1 MRAANDQPD
10 RREDPRSRD
19 DDLDFDLEPAAED
32 AAVAGVGRDVARESP
47 AEDGIAVPH
56 LRWRLGI
63 VAGFLSLFHLVFA
76 VVKMTG
82 PTSVVASSTDAPA
95 WSLLLRAVVAGLLF
109 AFLQSPVRLTR
120 RHLRFLD
127 VSLFAFEMMVMLA
140 AQYLSAID
148 LIDRRDLVDAVAVQK
163 NGVIRTLVLMICCG
177 VFVPRSPAM
186 TARIVVTM
194 AASLIL
200 CHGLVLHHAD
210 TADIDMDDLANHQ
223 IVMVNALFLI
233 MGVALSTLAAWVL
246 RGRGADHD
254 GADRVGPYR
263 LLRKL
268 DAGGAGD
275 VYLAEHEVLRRPCAL
290 KLVRS
295 GDQEAV
301 ARFDREV
308 RAAASLAHPNTVA
321 IFDFGHTD
329 DGTPYCAMEYL
340 PGLCVADLVHASGPM
355 PASRAVY
362 LGRQVCGAL
371 AEAHRLGLVHRDLSP
386 ANVFVSVLG
395 GRCDVA
401 KVLDFG
407 AVGGGAAGV
416 GHDPAGDGSV
426 AGTPEYIAPEQAVAG
441 RAIDGRA
448 DIYGLGAL
456 LHFLVTGVAPF
467 ERDTPADVLRAHLS
481 EPVAPLRERAADIP
495 ADLEAVIMRCLAKR
509 PEDRY
514 ADVRAVADALGAC
527 SCATEWNE
535 ARAERWWQEKASTS
549 AGTPPADA

>member
-1 MRAANDQPD
+1 
-10 RREDPRSRD
+10 
-19 DDLDFDLEPAAED
+19 
-32 AAVAGVGRDVARESP
+32 
-47 AEDGIAVPH
+47 
-56 LRWRLGI
+56 
-63 VAGFLSLFHLVFA
+63 
-76 VVKMTG
+76 
-82 PTSVVASSTDAPA
+82 
-95 WSLLLRAVVAGLLF
+95 
-109 AFLQSPVRLTR
+109 
-120 RHLRFLD
+120 
-127 VSLFAFEMMVMLA
+127 
-140 AQYLSAID
+140 
-148 LIDRRDLVDAVAVQK
+148 
-163 NGVIRTLVLMICCG
+163 
-177 VFVPRSPAM
+177 
-186 TARIVVTM
+186 
-194 AASLIL
+194 
-200 CHGLVLHHAD
+200 
-210 TADIDMDDLANHQ
+210 
-223 IVMVNALFLI
+223 
-233 MGVALSTLAAWVL
+233 
-246 RGRGADHD
+246 
-254 GADRVGPYR
+254 
-263 LLRKL
+263 
-268 DAGGAGD
+268 
-275 VYLAEHEVLRRPCAL
+275 
-290 KLVRS
+290 
-295 GDQEAV
+295 
-301 ARFDREV
+301 
-308 RAAASLAHPNTVA
+308 
-321 IFDFGHTD
+321 
-329 DGTPYCAMEYL
+329 
-340 PGLCVADLVHASGPM
+340 
-355 PASRAVY
+355 VY